1 LFSNSADENEFE
13 KRKPAIAVLSLDQ
26 LPAVIDS
33 LITAVRNGE
42 LDEKLALTASSGLT
56 PR

>member
-1 LFSNSADENEFE
+1 
-13 KRKPAIAVLSLDQ
+13 VLSLDE
-26 LPAVIDS
+26 LTAVINA